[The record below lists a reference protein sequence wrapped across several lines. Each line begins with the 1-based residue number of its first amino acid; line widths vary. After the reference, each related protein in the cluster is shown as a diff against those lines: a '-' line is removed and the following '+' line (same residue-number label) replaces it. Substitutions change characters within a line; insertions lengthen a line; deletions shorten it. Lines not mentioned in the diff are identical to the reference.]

1 MVVGQRNSG
10 VGVGSGCVG
19 KEEGGLCCVEV
30 GQVEVWVIPTA
41 QPD

>member
-19 KEEGGLCCVEV
+19 KEEGGGVVSRWARLRS
-30 GQVEVWVIPTA
+30 G
-41 QPD
+41 